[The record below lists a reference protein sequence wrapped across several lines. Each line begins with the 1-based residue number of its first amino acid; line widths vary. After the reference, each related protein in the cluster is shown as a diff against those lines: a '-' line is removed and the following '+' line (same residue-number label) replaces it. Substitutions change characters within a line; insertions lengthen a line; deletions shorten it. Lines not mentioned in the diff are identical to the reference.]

1 MDKMP
6 LSFLGLCF
14 VLLAAWITS
23 VAADFALYEH
33 YDADALIAALSLSRT
48 PPFLAMK
55 RLLEYSDTAQT
66 STIENFCTTDCV
78 SSLSSW
84 KDHVETVCAEETTV
98 QGGVVVKARALPLT
112 FTYNSDLVCMK
123 DSSSNWCFPE
133 SQTWQGSDYIRWD
146 PTMCFPDGN
155 DNSTVASQCDD
166 PDFDIGDI
174 SDEMSALTNIYD
186 EELFCNECFLKLY
199 RQRLLD
205 PWLPVTNFTDYL
217 IDQFDL
223 VQTNCSTT
231 LPYTTSASTLY
242 VGMTTATATTTT
254 AATTTGSSATSTCL
268 GQMVEP
274 LANWLTCND
283 LSDTY
288 GIPFPSP
295 FKCSKCYLVG
305 LRIANTLHAATR
317 YNISTGDARV
327 VTGYDTCYFDQA
339 TCFPLPCEIDT
350 VWDAPSCDDLA
361 KRYSNSTYTVST
373 AQLLSW
379 NSNIQ
384 GSCSGI
390 ALGQRVCKSAPGG
403 TFPKPNAT
411 ITAPGATG
419 QPTYYTAATAAYP
432 TQSGTISECGD
443 YYLVVAGD
451 DCSTIDLRFGL
462 NFSQLQEYNP
472 YLNSTC
478 GNLWLNYDICV
489 APVTPETVSTDGTC
503 PTGVTCVG
511 SGFGDC
517 CSPFGYCG
525 TGSDYCVSTS
535 NGTATQDG
543 TCGPDYGGT
552 TCIPKFG
559 NCCSIYGYCGN
570 GTTYC
575 GAGNCYSG
583 DCATDIGG
591 PSTNGECGPNFA
603 GNKTCTGTQFGTC
616 CSISGY
622 CGNTTDYCSGSN
634 CYSGAC
640 T

>member
-1 MDKMP
+1 M
-6 LSFLGLCF
+6 LFSFLRLCF
-14 VLLAAWITS
+14 VLLAAWTTW
-23 VAADFALYEH
+23 VAADFALYKN
-33 YDADALIAALSLSRT
+33 YDADALIAGLSLSST
-48 PPFLAMK
+48 CLAALNTTVSCNETAIG
-55 RLLEYSDTAQT
+55 LLGHGADIHFWTT
-66 STIENFCTTDCV
+66 SEVENFCTTDCV

-84 KDHVETVCAEETTV
+84 KDNVETVCAEETTI
-98 QGGVVVKARALPLT
+98 QGNAVIKARALPLT

-123 DSSSNWCFPE
+123 DSSSNWCFLE
-133 SQTWQGSDYIRWD
+133 SQTWQGSHYIRWD
-146 PTMCFPDGN
+146 PTMCFPDGD

-166 PDFDIGDI
+166 PDFDVGDI

-242 VGMTTATATTTT
+242 VGTTTATTTT
-254 AATTTGSSATSTCL
+254 GATTTGSSATTTSTCL

-274 LANWLTCND
+274 LKNWLTCND
-283 LSDTY
+283 LSDTAVVQELQQDSVY
-288 GIPFPSP
+288 VKG
-295 FKCSKCYLVG
+295 KSKIKKDTIETSAALSDANQT
-305 LRIANTLHAATR
+305 LR
-317 YNISTGDARV
+317 
-327 VTGYDTCYFDQA
+327 
-339 TCFPLPCEIDT
+339 E
-350 VWDAPSCDDLA
+350 
-361 KRYSNSTYTVST
+361 
-373 AQLLSW
+373 
-379 NSNIQ
+379 
-384 GSCSGI
+384 
-390 ALGQRVCKSAPGG
+390 KSAPGG

-419 QPTYYTAATAAYP
+419 EPTYYTAATAAYP
-432 TQSGTISECGD
+432 TQSGTISECGN

-489 APVTPETVSTDGTC
+489 APVTPKTISTDGTC
-503 PTGVTCVG
+503 PAGVTCVG
-511 SGFGDC
+511 SAFGDC

-525 TGSDYCVSTS
+525 TGSDYCVSTG

-552 TCIPKFG
+552 TCIPTATAAMVPPIVVQGTATLAVVTLIMAARPQMENVARTLLETRPALVPSLGRVVPFLVIVEAPVTIVLGRTAIAVLEKETETVNPRMFIG
-559 NCCSIYGYCGN
+559 N
-570 GTTYC
+570 
-575 GAGNCYSG
+575 
-583 DCATDIGG
+583 
-591 PSTNGECGPNFA
+591 PH
-603 GNKTCTGTQFGTC
+603 
-616 CSISGY
+616 
-622 CGNTTDYCSGSN
+622 
-634 CYSGAC
+634 
-640 T
+640 